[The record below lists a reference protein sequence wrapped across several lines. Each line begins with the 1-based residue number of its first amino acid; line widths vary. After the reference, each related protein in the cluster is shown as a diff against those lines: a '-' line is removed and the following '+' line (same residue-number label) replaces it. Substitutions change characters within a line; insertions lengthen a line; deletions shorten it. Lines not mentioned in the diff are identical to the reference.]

1 MKHAA
6 IAFSNEHP
14 GEGDWK
20 EWPALKADH
29 PERGGLPWFTDANGK
44 VFNQSDAILR
54 ALAQQAGY
62 TSADPWVQYECEW
75 VFETMA
81 DFSKVEGGLTPFFRP
96 AFGGPVGTEEECNKS

>member
-1 MKHAA
+1 MEASAGVPKLLYFKLNGRGLKIRLLLKHAG
-6 IAFSNEHP
+6 INFSDEFP

-20 EWPALKADH
+20 EWKDLKAEN

-62 TSADPWVQYECEW
+62 
-75 VFETMA
+75 
-81 DFSKVEGGLTPFFRP
+81 
-96 AFGGPVGTEEECNKS
+96 